1 MGIIKVL
8 LTLNSLFNYKPNIY
22 NRGKK
27 KMSCVKILS
36 LFFFVLGVFLNPKGD
51 ISRGIII
58 QPLLIS

>member
-1 MGIIKVL
+1 MYNKDPSHIKQ
-8 LTLNSLFNYKPNIY
+8 SLIMNPVY
-22 NRGKK
+22 NKGKK
-27 KMSCVKILS
+27 KMSCVQILS